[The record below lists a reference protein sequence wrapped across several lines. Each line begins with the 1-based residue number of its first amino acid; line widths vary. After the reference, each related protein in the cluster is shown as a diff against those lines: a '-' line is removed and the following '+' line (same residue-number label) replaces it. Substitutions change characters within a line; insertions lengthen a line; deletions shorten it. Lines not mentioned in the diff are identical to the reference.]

1 MGCNE
6 TANNSFQ
13 GYIEGDYIYLA
24 PSRTGHIENLLAAR
38 GATVAMGMPLLVLE
52 ADTERNKLQ
61 EAQHES
67 LLPLDKLKD
76 NLSNYYI

>member
-24 PSRTGHIENLLAAR
+24 PSRTGLL
-38 GATVAMGMPLLVLE
+38 
-52 ADTERNKLQ
+52 KI
-61 EAQHES
+61 S
-67 LLPLDKLKD
+67 
-76 NLSNYYI
+76 